1 MITYAKKLVLIA
13 ITSGLCTTSLESKAD
28 TVNVFAAS
36 SLVTVLSEVR
46 RQYLSKSSE
55 KIKNSFAASST
66 LANQIARGAPSDIFI
81 SANKSWMNFLE
92 KQSAINISS
101 KKPFLLNRIVLAAY
115 EKNWRPI
122 EVLTKKTVNTLL
134 SGGRLSI
141 GDPTHVPAGIYGK
154 QALQTL
160 GLWKIIQDRLAPAAN
175 VRAALAMVERNE
187 TPIGLIYRTD
197 ALNSKKVKI
206 VFTFQNTSLNQI
218 EYIMAIVQ
226 SKERPAVKAYYNF
239 IMSPAVKHIYAR
251 FGFELP

>member
-13 ITSGLCTTSLESKAD
+13 ITSGLCTTSMESKAD

-36 SLVTVLSEVR
+36 SLVKVLSEVR

-81 SANKSWMNFLE
+81 SANKSWMNFLD
-92 KQSAINISS
+92 KQLAINTSS

-122 EVLTKKTVNTLL
+122 EVLTKKTVYTLL

-141 GDPTHVPAGIYGK
+141 GDPT
-154 QALQTL
+154 LQTL